1 MRRTGDV
8 AVGVAQVDQVDLAA
22 RAFGRPRLRDFAV
35 NGVPMGQCDPALA
48 VASERR
54 LPRWPQQ
61 AAQDDSE
68 CHRFQRAAGHRRVEG
83 TSMIRGEASTTIR
96 QPASTVFSFI
106 VDDFLTNYPRW
117 SPEVLALRPLSHGVL
132 RVGFM
137 AEQTRVDQGRRSTS
151 TFRVTACD
159 RDCRL
164 HIAGISQPFRL
175 SFELDAAGATTKITF
190 AFELL
195 KMDFFMRPFE
205 KLIRSAIA
213 DGARGVVGNLKW
225 LLEAQPQP
233 QPQPLPQPQ
242 PQPPAAPDRTSL
254 PPRQTM
260 DFLASKDDG
269 LIPFVLAQILDTC
282 VNGITLSDP
291 DQEDMPIVYANT
303 AFERMSGYP
312 LDEIIG
318 RNCRFLQGADRDQPE
333 LETIRSALKED
344 RGVEVTLRNY
354 RKSGEMFLNRLSIRP
369 LVDRNG
375 QLIYYLGVQYDVT
388 AQVGANAEID
398 RLRLQLGDAPR

>member
-1 MRRTGDV
+1 
-8 AVGVAQVDQVDLAA
+8 
-22 RAFGRPRLRDFAV
+22 
-35 NGVPMGQCDPALA
+35 
-48 VASERR
+48 
-54 LPRWPQQ
+54 
-61 AAQDDSE
+61 
-68 CHRFQRAAGHRRVEG
+68 
-83 TSMIRGEASTTIR
+83 MIRGEASTTIR
-96 QPASTVFSFI
+96 QPVSTVFSFM

-117 SPEVLALRPLSHGVL
+117 SPEVLSLRPLSEGAL

-164 HIAGISQPFRL
+164 HITGSSQPFRL
-175 SFELDAAGATTKITF
+175 SFELDTAGATTKITF

-195 KMDFFMRPFE
+195 RVDFFMRPFE
-205 KLIRSAIA
+205 KLIRLAIA
-213 DGARGVVGNLKW
+213 DGARGVVGNLKR

-233 QPQPLPQPQ
+233 QPS
-242 PQPPAAPDRTSL
+242 AAPDQASP

-282 VNGITLSDP
+282 INGVTLSDP

-303 AFERMSGYP
+303 AFERISGYP
-312 LDEIIG
+312 RAEIIG
-318 RNCRFLQGADRDQPE
+318 RNCRFLQGDDRDQPE
-333 LETIRSALKED
+333 RETIRSALNEG

-375 QLIYYLGVQYDVT
+375 RLIYYLGVQYDVT

-398 RLRLQLGDAPR
+398 RLRLQLGDVQR